1 MSTSQPAGHLIVE
14 CLLEQGMEIAF
25 GVPGESFLAVL
36 DGFHAYGERARFI
49 VNRQEGGAAFMA
61 EAHGKLT
68 GRPGI
73 CFVTRGPGATNAS
86 IGVHNA
92 FQDSTPMVLFVGDV
106 GSDFRD
112 REAFQEVDYG
122 SFFGP
127 STKGFAKRVER
138 IDDANRIPEY
148 IARAFSTA
156 MNGRPGP
163 VVLVLPEDMLRSET
177 AARRQRPMKQFAR
190 TATLAAI
197 VGLGALL
204 PALAGAEAAYP
215 SKPIRVIVP
224 FAAGSTTDIIA
235 RAIADKMGASM
246 GQPLVIEN
254 RGGASGTIGQ
264 QAVATAAAD
273 GYTVMIH
280 SSSHTVSPSTFA
292 KLPFDTVND
301 FAGVTPISS
310 LPNAL
315 VIAPSKNIKTL
326 PQLLAAARAKPGS
339 MNFASAG
346 QGSATHLNAEK
357 FKMAAKIDATNIPFK
372 GSGEAVT
379 EVLSGRVD
387 YYFSPIAPVIGQI
400 KEGQLLALAVG
411 SPKRAAALPDVPTT
425 AEAGVPGSEFNFW
438 IGMMAP
444 AKTPRAVVDRL
455 HDEVAKAL
463 ATPEVKERFLKLGA
477 DAWTLKPAQFD
488 AYIKQEIASNAELV
502 KAAGLAVQQ

>member
-1 MSTSQPAGHLIVE
+1 MKP
-14 CLLEQGMEIAF
+14 
-25 GVPGESFLAVL
+25 
-36 DGFHAYGERARFI
+36 
-49 VNRQEGGAAFMA
+49 
-61 EAHGKLT
+61 
-68 GRPGI
+68 
-73 CFVTRGPGATNAS
+73 
-86 IGVHNA
+86 
-92 FQDSTPMVLFVGDV
+92 
-106 GSDFRD
+106 
-112 REAFQEVDYG
+112 
-122 SFFGP
+122 
-127 STKGFAKRVER
+127 FA
-138 IDDANRIPEY
+138 
-148 IARAFSTA
+148 STA
-156 MNGRPGP
+156 RTT
-163 VVLVLPEDMLRSET
+163 VLASLT
-177 AARRQRPMKQFAR
+177 CIA
-190 TATLAAI
+190 
-197 VGLGALL
+197 ALL
-204 PALAGAEAAYP
+204 PGLAAAQNGYP
-215 SKPIRVIVP
+215 TKPIRVIVP

-235 RAIADKMGASM
+235 RAIADKMSTSM
-246 GQPLVIEN
+246 GQTLVIDN

-264 QAVATAAAD
+264 QAVATAAPD

-292 KLPFDTVND
+292 KLPFDTLHD

-315 VIAPSKNIKTL
+315 VISPSKNIKTL

-400 KEGQLLALAVG
+400 KDGQLLALAVG

-425 AEAGVPGSEFNFW
+425 TEAGVPGSEFNFW

-444 AKTPRAVVDRL
+444 AKTPRDVVNRL
-455 HDEVAKAL
+455 HDEVVKAL

-477 DAWTLKPAQFD
+477 DAWTLKPEQFD
-488 AYIKQEIASNAELV
+488 AYIKDEIASNAQLV